1 MIYLNA
7 FDQADDIHPGI
18 LYTDISDH
26 LPVFI
31 LKFGK
36 HPKKF
41 HKKIS
46 KRIFSS
52 QSEDEFHHDISQADW
67 SSIYKSKDP
76 NAQYDY
82 LINTISKLYDKH
94 FPIKN
99 VRVHPSTIKKTWITP
114 GILRS
119 IRRKNKLYRLKLKT
133 PTAKNIAKFRNYR
146 NKLNHLIR
154 TAKISFIRQC

>member
-18 LYTDISDH
+18 SLYTDISDH

-99 VRVHPSTIKKTWITP
+99 VRVHPSTIKKP
-114 GILRS
+114 GSPQEYCVLLGERINC
-119 IRRKNKLYRLKLKT
+119 ID
-133 PTAKNIAKFRNYR
+133 
-146 NKLNHLIR
+146 
-154 TAKISFIRQC
+154 